1 MIRGASH
8 ASPLVQGKGVPSLR
22 RDQLVFMDQDDQN
35 YVIQNAQA
43 AAAAAA
49 AYANKKARD
58 ESRKALLIALS
69 QNMSSLDPKGQE
81 QLRRL
86 LEAETRRVQQENF
99 EWRAG
104 LIIGLVILGGILLFF
119 LAVFSH
125 AR

>member
-1 MIRGASH
+1 
-8 ASPLVQGKGVPSLR
+8 
-22 RDQLVFMDQDDQN
+22 MDQDDQN

-49 AYANKKARD
+49 AYANRKARD
-58 ESRKALLIALS
+58 ESRKALRIALS
-69 QNMSSLDPKGQE
+69 QNMASLDPKGQE

-125 AR
+125 AT